1 MVHDAVH
8 RLLAAFAQGQTE
20 FVQILIKNA
29 NFQAQFLPFIRLRQ
43 AILPAVDFRHAIL
56 PGADFEGAMLRQA
69 HCGHANLLAA
79 QLAWAD
85 LSQADLSNTLL
96 ARANL
101 VGANLANAN
110 LAGAS
115 LSGCDLSS
123 ANLRNANLTGAN
135 LKGANLRKANLF
147 GARID
152 AKALADA
159 ILEFTVMPDG
169 QCLSPP
175 NTPSSTVPVKNL
187 ISYTRLATAITHQ
200 REQPSSEPITDST
213 GHVGPTLSA
222 PTPSSA
228 ATPFTPPQHVWLQF
242 ADNPAPGDSPQQHAH
257 PLPPDS
263 SAK

>member
-1 MVHDAVH
+1 MIHDAVNQ
-8 RLLAAFAQGQTE
+8 LLAAFAQGQTE
-20 FVQILIKNA
+20 FDQILIKNA
-29 NFQAQFLPFIRLRQ
+29 NLQAQFLPFIRLR
-43 AILPAVDFRHAIL
+43 AARMSAADFRHAIL
-56 PGADFEGAMLRQA
+56 PGADFEGAVLRQA
-69 HCGHANLLAA
+69 NCSHANLLAA

-115 LSGCDLSS
+115 LSGADLSS

-135 LKGANLRKANLF
+135 LKGANLSKANLF

-175 NTPSSTVPVKNL
+175 STPSSTVPVKNL

-200 REQPSSEPITDST
+200 REQPAPEPPTDPTDDFDPATPST
-213 GHVGPTLSA
+213 PA
-222 PTPSSA
+222 NSSA
-228 ATPFTPPQHVWLQF
+228 AASFTPPRHVWF
-242 ADNPAPGDSPQQHAH
+242 RPAAMPASRPPQSSVAPAHAI
-257 PLPPDS
+257 DD
-263 SAK
+263 